1 MAREAINN
9 FLFGTVEE
17 EAERELLEY
26 NPSRGKRKKS
36 LGDQIGDFV
45 TGRGAA
51 IDREVEKQYVD
62 KLTNKYGTTLTE
74 LGSVPGLDVPT
85 ITKNTNADKLKQT
98 IALLTPKYQ
107 GIKDARETV
116 GAQGAI
122 VDPTKF
128 TTREAILAE
137 GVRQVEARK
146 EQERQKQRGEART
159 DLEETRA
166 YQDGLLK
173 ETRAYN
179 EGLIERQDLKEER
192 KDIRASLERA
202 ENRRLTAETNQMQL
216 QLQYANLDQQ
226 QKFRREDRKDK
237 AIMQLIAGLGNL
249 GAAFTI

>member
-137 GVRQVEARK
+137 GVRQVEERK
-146 EQERQKQRGEART
+146 EKDRKTRREENKT
-159 DLEETRA
+159 DLQETR
-166 YQDGLLK
+166 
-173 ETRAYN
+173 EYN
-179 EGLIERQDLKEER
+179 EGLIERSDTKEER
-192 KDIRASLERA
+192 RDLRASLERA
-202 ENRRLTAETNQMQL
+202 ENRKINAETRQMNMQL
-216 QLQYANLDQQ
+216 EYARLAQADKHRAQDKKDRALMALLQ
-226 QKFRREDRKDK
+226 
-237 AIMQLIAGLGNL
+237 GLGNL
-249 GAAFTI
+249 GTAFTI